1 MGENL
6 TAESGSGL
14 DIRPLPGS
22 GSSDRPAAEKQPGKN
37 APAPA
42 GRSKSAHGGSQGSTA
57 SNRPRM
63 PRAKALDETNAAAI
77 SSASSSPAEM
87 SAEPVISE
95 NSAPTKASTA
105 KTASGKN
112 SSAKSPP
119 AEDAAANDNAAKDG
133 ASKDEAKDDDAKG
146 AHPPV
151 VPKNLLRASMA
162 VSFSTLIHLLLV
174 VALGMWILPGII
186 KDQTGELQAFV
197 QTTPEELLNQVLE
210 TKVDPSQTLS
220 LTSSSPAGGA
230 VSATGGGG
238 GMQGLS
244 QPTFDRSVAETGD
257 ISVASVG
264 SLSDFSAPGN
274 HFSMDLPEGTLGEP
288 QAVVDSYAEAMDRIT
303 QEILQMLAKGKVVV
317 IWCFDESESMKDD
330 QKEIRDR
337 IERVYAEL
345 GLAES
350 AQGDALW
357 TAVASY
363 GEKFH
368 LHTEKPTSDLE
379 AIRAAIGDVQIDHTG
394 KEMMC
399 AAVGQSIASFHKYA
413 TSGRRQMALILVT
426 DESGDETDNFQ
437 NLEATLKE
445 ARETRCKIYSLGR
458 EAVFGYPYVH
468 MHWVDKETQIPFWLR
483 IDRGPETPF
492 CEQLQVDG
500 FRRRWDAHPSGFG
513 PYEQVRLA
521 QQTGG
526 VFFMLPSPEVNLV
539 ARDDRKYELEAMRP
553 YLPNLD
559 SRVDY
564 AKERDKSEFRR
575 MLWQVILDLN
585 PYYKESAEHC
595 EVQVTFPI
603 KPDDFAKAA
612 IENQRKA
619 IILLDYFT
627 RCEKALDKIRPLR
640 NKEESQRW
648 RANYDIMEAQ
658 ILAYKVRIQEY
669 GVYLGEFMKQPKL
682 IKNIHGPNKKTTHW
696 DINTRQQLLTGDKTK
711 EDMERAIVLL
721 KQVIYDHPG
730 TPWAARAQ
738 WELNR
743 GFGVELHEAF
753 YDPRRGSIKVPN
765 L

>member
-22 GSSDRPAAEKQPGKN
+22 GSPERPAGEKQPGKN
-37 APAPA
+37 APAP
-42 GRSKSAHGGSQGSTA
+42 RSKSAPGAGQGASA

-63 PRAKALDETNAAAI
+63 PRAKALEEPSAAAA
-77 SSASSSPAEM
+77 SPVASSPVDAPAE
-87 SAEPVISE
+87 S
-95 NSAPTKASTA
+95 
-105 KTASGKN
+105 
-112 SSAKSPP
+112 
-119 AEDAAANDNAAKDG
+119 AAAKNTAAKD
-133 ASKDEAKDDDAKG
+133 EIAKDDDKDDAAKDDAAKG

-162 VSFSTLIHLLLV
+162 VSLSTLVHLLLV
-174 VALGMWILPGII
+174 IALGMWILPAII

-264 SLSDFSAPGN
+264 SLSEFSAPGN

-345 GLAES
+345 GLSEA

-368 LHTEKPTSDLE
+368 LHTEKPTADLD

-426 DESGDETDNFQ
+426 DESGDEKDNFQ

-445 ARETRCKIYSLGR
+445 ARETRCKIFTLGR
-458 EAVFGYPYVH
+458 ESVFGYPYAF
-468 MHWVDKETQIPFWLR
+468 MNWIDKETQIPFWLR

-492 CEQLQVDG
+492 CEQLQIDG
-500 FRRRWDAHPSGFG
+500 FHGRQDAHPSGFG

-559 SRVDY
+559 SRMEY

-575 MLWQVILDLN
+575 ILWQVITDLN
-585 PYYKESAEHC
+585 PYNPEAAKYC
-595 EVQVTFPI
+595 TVQVTFPI
-603 KPDDFAKAA
+603 KPDDFVKAA
-612 IENQRKA
+612 LENQRRA
-619 IILLDYFT
+619 SILYDYFT
-627 RCEKALDKIRPLR
+627 RCEQALDKVRPLR
-640 NKEESQRW
+640 AKEESQRW
-648 RANYDIMEAQ
+648 RANFDIMEAQ
-658 ILAYKVRIQEY
+658 VLAYKVRILEY

-682 IKNIHGPNKKTTHW
+682 IKNIHGPTKKTTHW
-696 DINTRQQLLTGDKTK
+696 DINTRQQMLTGDKTK